1 MLFHYPMIIHDED
14 GFWGEFPDVDG
25 CNAQGDTLEEILE
38 DAKGALHLHLSS
50 MLLDGEKLNPASYPK
65 DIAVDEHSF
74 VTMIS
79 VDIDLS
85 KMDKA
90 VKKTLTIPSW
100 LNEKAEREGI
110 NFSKTLQEALIEKLA
125 M

>member
-1 MLFHYPMIIHDED
+1 MLFYYPMIVHDED

-65 DIAVDEHSF
+65 NIKVDEHSF

-90 VKKTLTIPSW
+90 VKKTLTIPNW
-100 LNEKAEREGI
+100 LNEKAEQEGI